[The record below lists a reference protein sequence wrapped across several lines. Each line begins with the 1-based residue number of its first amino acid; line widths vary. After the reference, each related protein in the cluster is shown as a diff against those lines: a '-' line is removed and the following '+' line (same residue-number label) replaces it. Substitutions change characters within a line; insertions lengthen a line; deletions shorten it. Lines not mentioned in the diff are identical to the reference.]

1 MAAQYFARIAR
12 LLPLT
17 NGSATIVH
25 VAAELW
31 VFPQV
36 YRKKKAGLEIAHE
49 PTGFVTLSLYRS
61 NALPGLFK
69 IPSCYVAI
77 EFAFDGVHHGDLKP
91 IYNRLSEPITGVRS

>member
-12 LLPLT
+12 LVPLT

-31 VFPQV
+31 GFPQI

-49 PTGFVTLSLYRS
+49 STGFITLSLYRS
-61 NALPGLFK
+61 NAAPSLFK
-69 IPSCYVAI
+69 IPCCDIAI
-77 EFAFDGVHHGDLKP
+77 EFEFDSIHH
-91 IYNRLSEPITGVRS
+91 